1 MDRNEIL
8 NQVRIYF
15 WKYYKSNIN
24 FDIEKLPDDFQIES
38 VGRHRID
45 YLLNNKH
52 DLFRRYVDCNAIA
65 RGVYAEY
72 YSG

>member
-1 MDRNEIL
+1 MDKNEIL
-8 NQVRIYF
+8 NQIRIYF
-15 WKYYKSNIN
+15 WKHYKSNIN
-24 FDIEKLPDDFQIES
+24 FDIKKLPDDSQIEA

-52 DLFRRYVDCNAIA
+52 DLVRRYDGCNDIA
-65 RGVYAEY
+65 GGVYAEY